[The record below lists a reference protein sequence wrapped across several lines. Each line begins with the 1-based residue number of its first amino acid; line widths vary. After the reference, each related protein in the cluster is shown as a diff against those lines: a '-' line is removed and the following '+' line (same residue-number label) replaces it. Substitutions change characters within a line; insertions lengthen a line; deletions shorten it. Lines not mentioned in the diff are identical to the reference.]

1 MTRSRLLGLLTV
13 FCALWFVLPSCFTIA
28 LWQNTERREYSN
40 GTRAEPSGAWFAD
53 DGTDTLVIALPP
65 DVVEQVAWKTDFLPK
80 DAVGLMLTSPG
91 LRTRARESGASD
103 QPWMVHIRIDADG
116 QPTITSSDEEWPSP
130 ELQVLDAL
138 PPRGEALDRGI
149 ELHLR
154 KNTVTGGMVWL
165 RVMVTPVAVAL
176 DIVTLPLT
184 LPLTLFYL
192 LVSSL

>member
-1 MTRSRLLGLLTV
+1 MPSRRIELLTV
-13 FCALWFVLPSCFTIA
+13 FCALWFVLPSCITFA
-28 LWQNTERREYSN
+28 VWENSERREYSN
-40 GTRAEPSGAWFAD
+40 GTRAQPSGAWFAA

-65 DVVEQVAWKTDFLPK
+65 HVVERVARETDFLPR
-80 DAVGLMLTSPG
+80 DAVGLRLTSPG

-103 QPWMVHIRIDADG
+103 QPWTVHIRIDADG

-154 KNTVTGGMVWL
+154 KHTVTGGMVWL
-165 RVMVTPVAVAL
+165 RVLVTPFTVVIDL
-176 DIVTLPLT
+176 VTWPLQIVIG
-184 LPLTLFYL
+184 L
-192 LVSSL
+192 LLWRG